1 MKDLSGA
8 RREVCVA
15 GGFPL
20 HVRPTAR
27 GLVNP
32 LNVDRFAREIVK
44 LILAALRIDEVGGQ

>member
-44 LILAALRIDEVGGQ
+44 LILAAIRIDEVGGQ